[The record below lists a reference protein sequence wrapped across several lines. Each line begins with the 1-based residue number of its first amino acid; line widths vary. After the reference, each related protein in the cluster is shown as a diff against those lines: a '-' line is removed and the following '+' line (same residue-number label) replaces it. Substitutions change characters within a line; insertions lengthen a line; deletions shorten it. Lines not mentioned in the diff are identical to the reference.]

1 MKKIFIA
8 LMAVTLFVGCA
19 KESENVETP
28 ALKVVFSVA
37 DKVGLEA
44 DTKAIKNSWADGDQ
58 ILLLFQPDG
67 QYSLLPFEN
76 NSNSIKLTYNGGKWK
91 ASDFNGDAASL
102 STNGYYSGVYHYG
115 EVSFG
120 AADNSKVF
128 LKNYIGGDYLECYGS
143 YAVSDG
149 VIDLGTISMTRSAN
163 AYMISV
169 RNLASVDGPWT
180 LTVGDNNNS
189 SIMLRDIALNAD
201 GLMKRSDDTAHERLR
216 RMANYVTAGGV
227 VNGTDISFCFDK
239 GSEYPGNKYYFTI
252 SNGVDTYE
260 FVKDGVTNETL
271 QAGKA
276 YYLPSIGDPRWT
288 EK

>member
-58 ILLLFQPDG
+58 ILLLFKPDNKT
-67 QYSLLPFEN
+67 SLLPFEN
-76 NSNSIKLTYNGGKWK
+76 NLNSIKLTYNGGKWN
-91 ASDFNGDAASL
+91 ASDFNGDVASL
-102 STNGYYSGVYHYG
+102 STGGYFAGVYHYG

-120 AADNSKVF
+120 AADNNNKVF
-128 LKNYIGGDYLECYGS
+128 LENYIGGDYLECNGS
-143 YAVSDG
+143 YTISDG
-149 VIDLGTISMTRSAN
+149 AIDLGTISMTRSAH

-180 LTVGDNNNS
+180 LTVGDNNNM
-189 SIMLRDIALNAD
+189 SIMLYDVAFAEYSLFMYANDSA
-201 GLMKRSDDTAHERLR
+201 GGLR
-216 RMANYVTAGGV
+216 RIANYDTAGGV
-227 VNGTDISFCFDK
+227 VNDTDISFRFEK
-239 GSEYPGNKYYFTI
+239 GSDYKGNKYYFTI
-252 SNGVDTYE
+252 SNGVDAYVL
-260 FVKDGVTNETL
+260 VKEEVTNETL

-276 YYLPSIGDPRWT
+276 YYLPSIDSPRWT
-288 EK
+288 KK

>member
-44 DTKAIKNSWADGDQ
+44 DTKAIKNSWTDGDQ

-67 QYSLLPFEN
+67 QSSLLPFEN

-143 YAVSDG
+143 YTISDG
-149 VIDLGTISMTRSAN
+149 AIDLGTISMTRSAH

-180 LTVGDNNNS
+180 LTVGDNNNL
-189 SIMLRDIALNAD
+189 SIMLRDVALNAG
-201 GLMKRSDDTAHERLR
+201 GLMKRIDDAAYERLR
-216 RMANYVTAGGV
+216 LMANYVTAGGV

-239 GSEYPGNKYYFTI
+239 GSDYTGDKYYFTI

-260 FVKDGVTNETL
+260 FVKYGVTNETL